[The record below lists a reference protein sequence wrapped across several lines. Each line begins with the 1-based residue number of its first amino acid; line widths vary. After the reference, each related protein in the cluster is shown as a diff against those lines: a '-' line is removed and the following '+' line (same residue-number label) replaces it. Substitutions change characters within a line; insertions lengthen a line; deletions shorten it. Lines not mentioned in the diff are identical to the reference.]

1 MPIRLM
7 EQKWDYLIIL
17 DACRYDYFER
27 LWQQYLSGTLR
38 KKTSP
43 ATSTPEWLSKSFP
56 GYYDD
61 IIYISANPYI
71 NSLAPVRDF
80 SAKAHFHKIY
90 DLWRDNWDSEKDT
103 VLPGTVTAR
112 AREIINANSGKRA
125 IIHYLQPHE
134 PYLSDD
140 FADLTWHRPEPIGQR
155 VLKKAEQGK
164 QKTKLAD
171 KAQRIIAQILY
182 RIGLRGKLSLWRLRK
197 LLKMPPMSHMDA
209 VRRAYGTQ
217 GLRKAYGQNLQIV
230 LRHVAELIESL
241 SGTVVVTA
249 DHGEMLGEGGAYSHW
264 DGSDNKPLREV
275 PWLVI
280 DKGPK
285 SVEHPEHAE
294 KPEKQPAKSVDEKTD
309 KEAQEEIKEK
319 LRALGY
325 FG

>member
-1 MPIRLM
+1 M

-27 LWQQYLSGTLR
+27 LWQQYLPGTLS

-43 ATSTPEWLSKSFP
+43 ATSTPEWLDKTFA

-90 DLWRDNWDSEKDT
+90 DLWRDDWDSEKDT

-134 PYLSDD
+134 PYLGDD
-140 FADLTWHRPEPIGQR
+140 FAHLTWHRPEPIGQR
-155 VLKKAEQGK
+155 VLKKTGRNK
-164 QKTKLAD
+164 RKTTLTD
-171 KAQRIIAQILY
+171 KVQRIIAQILY
-182 RIGLRGKLSLWRLRK
+182 RIGLRGKLSLWKMRK
-197 LLKMPPMSHMDA
+197 LLRMPPMSHMDA
-209 VRRAYGTQ
+209 VRRAYGPD
-217 GLRKAYGQNLQIV
+217 GLKKAYRQNLQIV

-241 SGTVVVTA
+241 SGTIIVTA

-264 DGSDNKPLREV
+264 DGSDDKPLREI

-285 SVEHPEHAE
+285 PLEHPEPT
-294 KPEKQPAKSVDEKTD
+294 KKMEKQPPKSINEKTD
-309 KEAQEEIKEK
+309 KKEAQEEIRKK

-325 FG
+325 FD